1 MWIKFLPRGSFACG
15 SWKVS
20 DREGMAGKGRDRDF
34 QIIRKSYGFDTI
46 SDIWVNCLKCAG
58 REKGAEKPC
67 LSWVL
72 ENKKVPS
79 LVALAFLSSPAGGG
93 GVDDMASGGRA
104 DATGRWISL
113 WWVCRRSPQLARV
126 QAFPCVSPPGQGPD
140 LFLSPL
146 SFAVLDWK
154 SVQIISETFTQC
166 FWGSIVI
173 FLASISLY
181 THSPTCPWDSCLPY
195 FSFGEVTLYSETLLT
210 FFIGV

>member
-1 MWIKFLPRGSFACG
+1 M
-15 SWKVS
+15 
-20 DREGMAGKGRDRDF
+20 
-34 QIIRKSYGFDTI
+34 
-46 SDIWVNCLKCAG
+46 
-58 REKGAEKPC
+58 
-67 LSWVL
+67 
-72 ENKKVPS
+72 
-79 LVALAFLSSPAGGG
+79 ALAFLSSPAGGG

-126 QAFPCVSPPGQGPD
+126 QASPCVSPPGQGPD

-181 THSPTCPWDSCLPY
+181 TQSHLSLGFLSTLFFLWWGDLVFWDFANFFYRGIAALQGCVYNEVNKLCVLSC
-195 FSFGEVTLYSETLLT
+195 FSCIPLFVTLWTVASVLSDSWWPYGQRSQVLNISC
-210 FFIGV
+210 IGRQVLYH